1 MTVPS
6 RSCST
11 IVERESRPPAP
22 HPNPAG
28 KPSRPSLRQIAIAP
42 DEVLAQH
49 EPWTTLSTKQLAA
62 VLGVDPGTVTV
73 WRWRGVGPP
82 CQGIRYGVT
91 QLVQW
96 LAERTGTPMSEED
109 VLRRYLTV
117 QGMEGADNLTAKQIS
132 SVLNALNS

>member
-1 MTVPS
+1 M
-6 RSCST
+6 
-11 IVERESRPPAP
+11 VERESRPPAP
-22 HPNPAG
+22 LHPNPAG
-28 KPSRPSLRQIAIAP
+28 KPPRPSLRQIAVTP

-96 LAERTGTPMSEED
+96 LAERTGAPMSEED

-117 QGMEGADNLTAKQIS
+117 RGMQDVNAITINQLWQVVE
-132 SVLNALNS
+132 VLRG